1 MAYHEELKSI
11 APETTYLPS
20 MYLSTSLTPA
30 MIREAKAGGI
40 VGVKS
45 YPRGVTTNSE
55 GGVGMEGYGVF
66 DEVFREME
74 KQDMV
79 LNLHGEVPS
88 DLDGSVR
95 NEDTPRSSA
104 ADFTTQGCCVL
115 DAEPR
120 FLPHLLEIH
129 RKFPKLRIVLE
140 HCTTAAAVECVNPLG
155 RECLAPH

>member
-1 MAYHEELKSI
+1 MAYHDELKAI
-11 APETTYLPS
+11 APEVTYLPS

-30 MIREAKAGGI
+30 MIREAKAGGV

-66 DEVFREME
+66 DEVFGEME

-88 DLDGSVR
+88 DLDGSVS
-95 NEDTPRSSA
+95 DVT
-104 ADFTTQGCCVL
+104 
-115 DAEPR
+115 
-120 FLPHLLEIH
+120 
-129 RKFPKLRIVLE
+129 
-140 HCTTAAAVECVNPLG
+140 
-155 RECLAPH
+155 